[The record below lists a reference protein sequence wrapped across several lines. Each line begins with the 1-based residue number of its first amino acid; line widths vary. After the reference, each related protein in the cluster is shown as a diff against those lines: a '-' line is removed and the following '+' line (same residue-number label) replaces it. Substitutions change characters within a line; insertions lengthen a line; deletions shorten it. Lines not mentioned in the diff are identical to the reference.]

1 MIITISRQAATNGG
15 LVGRLVAERLGL
27 RVFDRELV
35 DEVARRLQ
43 VDPNIIIQFDESSK
57 GAIQSLLW
65 DWRAH
70 VNEEVYTRYLRQALK
85 RIAAEGN
92 GVVIG
97 RGANFV
103 MKCSN
108 CLHVRIV
115 APISLRVE
123 IYRSYFDVSEREAER
138 RIRLEDR
145 EKQAFIRRLYGENI
159 DDPENYDL
167 VINLA
172 GLTPEMATDIIANA
186 AKLRASGQLPVEP
199 GATFKQHVEV
209 MTRHRRPI
217 RPEVVE
223 RQRVRGSK

>member
-35 DEVARRLQ
+35 DEIARRLQ
-43 VDPNIIIQFDESSK
+43 VDPDIVFQFDEVSQ
-57 GAIQSLLW
+57 GAVQSLLW

-70 VNEEVYTRYLRQALK
+70 INEEKYIRYLRQALN
-85 RIAAEGN
+85 RIAAEN
-92 GVVIG
+92 NAVVIG

-103 MKCSN
+103 LRCSK

-115 APISLRVE
+115 APIKLRTQ
-123 IYRSYFDVSEREAER
+123 IYRSYFDVTEREAER
-138 RIRLEDR
+138 RIRLEDK
-145 EKQAFIRRLYGENI
+145 EKQTFIHRLYGAEI
-159 DDPENYDL
+159 DNPENYDL

-172 GLTPEMATDIIANA
+172 GLTPEMATELIVRA
-186 AKLRASGQLPVEP
+186 ARMRVAEHMPLDAR
-199 GATFKQHVEV
+199 ATFKQHVEV

-223 RQRVRGSK
+223 RQRAVG

>member
-35 DEVARRLQ
+35 DEVARRMQ
-43 VDPNIIIQFDESSK
+43 VDPQIVLQFDEVSR
-57 GAIQSLLW
+57 GLVQSLLW
-65 DWRAH
+65 DWRAR
-70 VNEEVYTRYLRQALK
+70 VNEEKYACHLRQALNA
-85 RIAAEGN
+85 ILAADQA
-92 GVVIG
+92 VVIG

-103 MKCSN
+103 LHGFQ

-115 APISLRVE
+115 APIRLRSE

-138 RIRLEDR
+138 RIRLEDQ
-145 EKQAFIRRLYGENI
+145 EKAAFVQHYFGKDI
-159 DDPENYDL
+159 DDSENYDL

-172 GLTPEMATDIIANA
+172 GLTPEMATTLIAQA
-186 AKLRASGQLPVEP
+186 AQLRAAAHLAPEP
-199 GATFKQHVEV
+199 IATLKQHIEV
-209 MTRHRRPI
+209 MTRHRRPV

-223 RQRVRGSK
+223 RHRMK